1 MKGCYGAQ
9 YEASGE
15 VLLPAENVCK
25 MFKRKIQKQI
35 KLLNEYGVIGY
46 AIYHNLLK
54 DDKINSILQI
64 LNEELGM
71 EVKEWIPEKE

>member
-1 MKGCYGAQ
+1 MKGCFGSQ

-25 MFKRKIQKQI
+25 MFKRKIQHQI
-35 KLLNEYGVIGY
+35 KLLNDYGIIGY
-46 AIYHNLLK
+46 LMYYNLIEENKL
-54 DDKINSILQI
+54 NSILQI
-64 LNEELGM
+64 LNKELEM